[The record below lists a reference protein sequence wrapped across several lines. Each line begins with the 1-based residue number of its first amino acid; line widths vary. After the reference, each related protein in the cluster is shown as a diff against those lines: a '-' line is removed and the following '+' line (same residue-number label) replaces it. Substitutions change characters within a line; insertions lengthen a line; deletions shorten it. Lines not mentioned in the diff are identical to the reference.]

1 MPLVVKDRV
10 KETTTTAGTGTIT
23 LAGAVSGFQSFS
35 VIGNG
40 NTTYYAIVGGTEWE
54 VGIGTY
60 TSSGTTLSR
69 DTVLE
74 SSNGGTKV
82 DFSAGTKD
90 VFCTYPAE
98 KSVYTDGSD
107 NVTLPSNL
115 SVNGTTTL
123 GDASGDSVTFNASTV
138 STPNGLNFDSNTLV
152 IDATNNRVGVGAS
165 PGDQKFQVFDAT
177 VARSWVIGNAE
188 TNFVAGRYST
198 DATGPT
204 LGLRKGRGT
213 YASQTAVASG
223 DTLGNIYFQGYGGTN
238 TRILSE
244 IRGFV
249 DTYTS
254 DSNISS
260 HLTFGTSPSGSAA
273 ATERMRITAA
283 GNVGIGTT
291 SPSVKFETFGTIQA
305 RPAAT
310 QDAVALAGRAGGTSS
325 YSATITPATLTDNR
339 TVTLPNATGT
349 AMVSGAMPTFAA
361 YASTAQSVT
370 LGTVTK
376 VAINTERFDTASCFD
391 TSLYRF
397 TPNVEGYYQVNGV
410 LRARV
415 ATTFT
420 VFICDIFKNGYN
432 YSRVQ
437 NVSNLTGNNNNAIS
451 ITDILYMNGTT
462 DYIELY
468 GFVNGTGTATFES
481 TNTTATSIFSAA
493 LVRPA

>member
-10 KETTTTAGTGTIT
+10 KETTTTTGTGTIT
-23 LAGAVSGFQSFS
+23 LAGAASGFQSFS

-74 SSNGGTKV
+74 SSTGGTKV
-82 DFSAGTKD
+82 DFAAGTKD

-165 PGDQKFQVFDAT
+165 PDNQKFQVFDAT
-177 VARSWVIGNAE
+177 AARSWVIGNAE
-188 TNFVAGRYST
+188 TNFVAGRFST
-198 DATGPT
+198 DANGPA

-223 DTLGNIYFQGYGGTN
+223 DTLGNILFQGYGGTN
-238 TRILSE
+238 TRNLSE
-244 IRGFV
+244 IKGFV

-260 HLTFGTSPSGSAA
+260 YLTFGTSPSGSAA

-283 GNVGIGTT
+283 GNVGIGITA
-291 SPSVKFETFGTIQA
+291 PNVALDVLGVIEAQA
-305 RPAAT
+305 ALT
-310 QDAVALAGRAGGTSS
+310 QDAIKLQGRAGGSSS
-325 YSATITPATLTDNR
+325 YAATITPATLTASR
-339 TVTLPNATGT
+339 TVTLPDATGT
-349 AMVSGAMPTFAA
+349 AMVSGAMPTFRA
-361 YASTAQSVT
+361 YANANQTVT
-370 LGTVTK
+370 LSTFTK
-376 VAINTERFDTASCFD
+376 IAIDTEDFDTASCFD

-397 TPNVEGYYQVNGV
+397 TPNVAGYYQVNGT
-410 LRARV
+410 LRGKV
-415 ATTFT
+415 VTTFNT
-420 VFICDIFKNGYN
+420 ILLSLYKNGSGYT
-432 YSRVQ
+432 RTQV
-437 NVSNLTGNNNNAIS
+437 LATLAANNNNAIS
-451 ITDILYMNGTT
+451 TNEVVYMNGTT
-462 DYIELY
+462 DYLELY
-468 GFVNGTGTATFES
+468 GVLGGSGTATFD
-481 TNTTATSIFSAA
+481 ATSSTITSTFSAV
-493 LVRPA
+493 LVRAA